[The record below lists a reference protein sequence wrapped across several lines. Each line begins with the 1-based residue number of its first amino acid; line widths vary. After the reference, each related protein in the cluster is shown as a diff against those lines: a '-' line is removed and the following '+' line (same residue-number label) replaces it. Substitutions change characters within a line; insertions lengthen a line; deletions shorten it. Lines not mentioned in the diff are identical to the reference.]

1 MQRKVILFSGLL
13 LVLVIGTLLVASIY
27 FISASGTTATAPSSQ
42 SESNAATPKV
52 NGFAVW
58 QEPHESNSGP
68 VHARVEIAENASDPF
83 YTHADGG
90 IITLV
95 RSSGD
100 HILTSEVHSIDMVE
114 ECDPREGILRTR
126 YAFEMLPATVAAAL
140 TEGEAVEG
148 NMTLHVEGE
157 QHVFPLPRREVSI
170 HR

>member
-1 MQRKVILFSGLL
+1 MQRNKVILFSILL
-13 LVLVIGTLLVASIY
+13 LTLVIGTLLVASLY
-27 FISASGTTATAPSSQ
+27 FLSATGSTATPAQ
-42 SESNAATPKV
+42 SESQSATRKV
-52 NGFAVW
+52 NAFAVW

-90 IITLV
+90 TITLV

-100 HILTSEVHSIDMVE
+100 HILTSEVHSVDMVE

-140 TEGEAVEG
+140 TEGEVIEG

-157 QHVFPLPRREVSI
+157 QHVFPLPQREVSI